1 MIRSLQIS
9 NYALIDSLEL
19 DFSPGF
25 NIITGET
32 GAGKSIMLGALG
44 LLLGAKAESRVIRNA
59 DRKSVV
65 EALFEVSGNNAL
77 ADWAVRNDIE
87 WDGRECILR
96 REIAPGGRTRA
107 FINDSPVTL
116 ALLSEAGAMLID
128 IHSQHQN
135 RLLGSTEFQREILDT
150 IGGNLTLLAD
160 YREKWA
166 VLRRVEKELQETRK
180 EIETSRADEEF
191 IRFRLGQL
199 EEARLVAGE
208 QEDLEGERE
217 LQANMTGIKQSL
229 TDSLDALSESDYSV
243 LTQLSEALN
252 AMADLS
258 EVIDGVPQL
267 SERLES
273 ARVEIQDIAETL
285 GDYDNNLAADPRALE
300 EIEERLEEIYSL
312 QKRHKVD
319 SVEALIAIRDDLR
332 RRLDCLEDADVAL
345 SDLENAVKKARKSA
359 EAAAK
364 KLTAA
369 RQAAAKTFADE
380 LTATARP
387 LGMAN
392 LNCDIAVEPAE
403 LGPDGADRIE
413 FRFAFNKNQ
422 TPIAVTGAASGGEI
436 SRLMLCLKSIVAGKL
451 GLPTIVFDEVDT
463 GVSGD
468 VAGRMGEMMARMST
482 AIQVITIT
490 HLPQVAALGDSHF
503 KVYKEDDAAATHT
516 RARVL
521 NNEERRG
528 ELALMLSGSETDTA
542 ALAAADTLLSRR
554 SITKNQE

>member
-19 DFSPGF
+19 EFSPGF

-59 DRKSVV
+59 DKKSVV
-65 EALFEVSGNNAL
+65 EALFDVSGNDAL
-77 ADWAVRNDIE
+77 AGWAARNDIE
-87 WDGRECILR
+87 WDAHECILR

-135 RLLGSTEFQREILDT
+135 RLLGSAEFQREIIDT

-160 YREKWA
+160 YREKWT
-166 VLRRVEKELQETRK
+166 VLRRAEKELQETCK
-180 EIETSRADEEF
+180 EIETNRADEEF

-229 TDSLDALSESDYSV
+229 TDALDALSESDYSA
-243 LTQLSEALN
+243 LTQLAEAMN

-258 EVIDGVPQL
+258 EVIDGVQQL

-300 EIEERLEEIYSL
+300 EIEERLAEIYSL

-319 SVEALIAIRDDLR
+319 SVEALIAIRDDMR

-345 SDLENAVKKARKSA
+345 SDLENSVKAARKKA

-369 RQAAAKTFADE
+369 RRTAAKAFAAE
-380 LTATARP
+380 LTETARP

-403 LGPDGADRIE
+403 LGSDGADRIE

-422 TPIAVTGAASGGEI
+422 TPVAVVGAASGGEI

-468 VAGRMGEMMARMST
+468 VAGRMGEMMARMSA

-490 HLPQVAALGDSHF
+490 HLPQVAALGESHF

-516 RARVL
+516 HARVL
-521 NNEERRG
+521 NNEERRR
-528 ELALMLSGSETDTA
+528 ELALMLSGSETDSA

>member
-19 DFSPGF
+19 EFSPGF

-229 TDSLDALSESDYSV
+229 TDSLDALSDSDYSV

-258 EVIDGVPQL
+258 EVIDGVQQL

-332 RRLDCLEDADVAL
+332 RRLDSLEDADVAL

-364 KLTAA
+364 KLTAV

>member
-59 DRKSVV
+59 DKKSVV

-135 RLLGSTEFQREILDT
+135 RLLGSAEFQREILDT

-258 EVIDGVPQL
+258 EVIDGVQQL

>member
-19 DFSPGF
+19 EFSPGF

-258 EVIDGVPQL
+258 EVIDGVQQL

>member
-59 DRKSVV
+59 DKKSVV

-77 ADWAVRNDIE
+77 AEWAMNNDIE

-135 RLLGSTEFQREILDT
+135 RLLGSAEFQREILDT

-258 EVIDGVPQL
+258 EVIDGVQQL

-285 GDYDNNLAADPRALE
+285 SDYDNNLAADPRALE

-521 NNEERRG
+521 NNEERRH

>member
-19 DFSPGF
+19 EFSPGF

-59 DRKSVV
+59 EKKSVV
-65 EALFEVSGNNAL
+65 EALFDVSGNKSL
-77 ADWAVRNDIE
+77 ADWAARNDIE
-87 WDGRECILR
+87 WNASECILR

-116 ALLSEAGAMLID
+116 ALLSEAGSMLID

-135 RLLGSTEFQREILDT
+135 RLLGSAEFQREIIDT
-150 IGGNLTLLAD
+150 IGGNVTLLAD
-160 YREKWA
+160 YREKWD
-166 VLRRVEKELQETRK
+166 VLRRAEKKLQETRK
-180 EIETSRADEEF
+180 EIETNRADEEF

-208 QEDLEGERE
+208 QEELENERE

-229 TDSLDALSESDYSV
+229 TDSLDALSESDYSA
-243 LTQLSEALN
+243 LAQLSEALN
-252 AMADLS
+252 AMADLND
-258 EVIDGVPQL
+258 VIDGVQQL

-285 GDYDNNLAADPRALE
+285 GDYDNNLSADPRALN
-300 EIEERLEEIYSL
+300 EIEERLAEIYAL

-319 SVEALIAIRDDLR
+319 SVEALIAIRDDMR
-332 RRLDCLEDADVAL
+332 RRLDCLDDADAAL
-345 SDLENAVKKARKSA
+345 ADLENAVRTARKNA
-359 EAAAK
+359 VAAAE

-369 RQAAAKTFADE
+369 RRTAAKTFAE
-380 LTATARP
+380 EIVATARP
-387 LGMAN
+387 LGMSN
-392 LNCDIAVEPAE
+392 LNCEIAVDAAE
-403 LGPDGADRIE
+403 LGSDGADHIE

-422 TPIAVTGAASGGEI
+422 IPVAVAGAASGGEI

-451 GLPTIVFDEVDT
+451 GLPAIVFDEVDT

-468 VAGRMGEMMARMST
+468 VAGRMGEMMARMSA

-521 NNEERRG
+521 NNEERRH
-528 ELALMLSGSETDTA
+528 ELALMLSGSETDSA
-542 ALAAADTLLSRR
+542 ALAAADTLLCRR
-554 SITKNQE
+554 SITKKQK